1 MACMA
6 GGIAMAAKGMEM
18 REDLAYYIYKNVLD
32 DYLRQVL
39 DEFNQYLKD
48 NERA

>member
-1 MACMA
+1 MP
-6 GGIAMAAKGMEM
+6 
-18 REDLAYYIYKNVLD
+18 EDLAYYIYKNVLD